1 MTDAHLIGANL
12 TNANLYCAN
21 LTGADLKGAD
31 LTDVHCLEATYLKGA
46 KYCNDPEF
54 KTGFPFLRLEA
65 AAAVGN
71 GIIAPD
77 AQEKEQ
83 MIAAWNEYKAGGKKI
98 VKFVPASGAASRM
111 FKDMFA
117 FLSADY
123 DVPTTAFEKQY
134 FDNIS
139 RFALY
144 DELNAACQKNEGKDI
159 PALIADGNYKAVV
172 ANMLEA
178 KGLNYGQLPKGM
190 LLFHQYPEGP
200 RTPMEEHLVEGA
212 LYAASNGEANVHFTV
227 SHEHLD
233 FFEKKVADKKDI
245 YADKYGVKYNI
256 SFSEQ
261 KPSTDTVAA
270 NADNTP
276 FRNDDGSLLF
286 RPGGHGALI
295 ENLNEI
301 DADVVFIKN
310 IDNVVPDRLKGDTV
324 DYKQVIAGILVS
336 LQQKAFAY
344 LEKLDSGVY
353 SHDDLVEMVRFVQR
367 DLCCRKADIKQLE
380 DAELVIYLRKKLN
393 RPMRVCGVVKNVGE
407 PGGGP
412 FLTYNQDGTVSL
424 QILESS
430 QIDKSNAEY
439 QKMFTEGTHFNPVDL
454 VCAVKDYKG
463 QPFDLPKYVDKTTG
477 FISSKSK
484 GGKEL
489 KALELPGLWNGAMS
503 DWSTVFVEV
512 PLSTFNPVKTVND
525 LLREQ
530 HQ

>member
-1 MTDAHLIGANL
+1 MLSQQ
-12 TNANLYCAN
+12 
-21 LTGADLKGAD
+21 DLKQIAQKGI
-31 LTDVHCLEATYLKGA
+31 TEEQIKIQLE
-46 KYCNDPEF
+46 EF
-54 KTGFPFLRLEA
+54 KTGFPFLKIEA
-65 AAAVGN
+65 AAGIGQ
-71 GIIAPD
+71 GIIRLDED
-77 AQEKEQ
+77 ARKSYVNDWNTYKKE
-83 MIAAWNEYKAGGKKI
+83 GHKI

-117 FLSADY
+117 FLDAPY
-123 DVPTTAFEKQY
+123 DVPTTPFEKQY
-134 FDNIS
+134 FDNIEK
-139 RFALY
+139 FAFY
-144 DELNAACQKNEGKDI
+144 DALNAKCVENCGKDI
-159 PALIADGNYKAVV
+159 KTLIGENNYKAVV
-172 ANMLEA
+172 ANMLKKE
-178 KGLNYGQLPKGM
+178 GLNYGQLPKGM
-190 LLFHQYPEGP
+190 LLFHRYEDGS

-227 SHEHLD
+227 SHEHIE
-233 FFEKKVADKKDI
+233 FFENKVKEKVDGFAKKYDI
-245 YADKYGVKYNI
+245 NYNI

-270 NADNTP
+270 NPDNTL
-276 FRNDDGSLLF
+276 FRNEDGSMLF

-295 ENLNEI
+295 QNLNDI
-301 DADVVFIKN
+301 DADVIFIKN
-310 IDNVVPDRLKGDTV
+310 IDNVVPDRIKADTV
-324 DYKQVIAGILVS
+324 EYKQVIAGVLID
-336 LQQKAFAY
+336 LQKKAFEY
-344 LEKLDSGVY
+344 LEVLDSGIY
-353 SHDDLVEMVRFVQR
+353 NHRKLEEIIRFVQQ
-367 DLCCRKADIKQLE
+367 DLCCRKADIKDLE
-380 DAELVIYLRKKLN
+380 DAELVIYLRNKLN

-430 QIDKSNAEY
+430 QIDKSNEEY
-439 QKMFTEGTHFNPVDL
+439 MKMFTEGTHFNPVDL

-484 GGKEL
+484 NGKEL

-503 DWSTVFVEV
+503 DWNTVFVEV

>member
-1 MTDAHLIGANL
+1 ML
-12 TNANLYCAN
+12 TEQ
-21 LTGADLKGAD
+21 DLKQIKEKGISAEK
-31 LTDVHCLEATYLKGA
+31 LENQL
-46 KYCNDPEF
+46 EQF
-54 KTGFPFLRLEA
+54 KTGFPFLKLEA
-65 AAAVGN
+65 AA
-71 GIIAPD
+71 GIGRGIMAPD
-77 AQEKEQ
+77 ESSRKQYVN
-83 MIAAWNEYKAGGKKI
+83 AWEAYKGDGKRV

-117 FLSADY
+117 FVDAPY
-123 DVPTTAFEKQY
+123 DVPTTDFEKRY
-134 FDNIS
+134 FDNIKK
-139 RFALY
+139 FAFY
-144 DELNAACQKNEGKDI
+144 DALNAACQKNEGKDI
-159 PALIADGNYKAVV
+159 EALIAEGNYKAVA
-172 ANMLEA
+172 ANMLKKE
-178 KGLNYGQLPKGM
+178 GLNYGQLPKGL
-190 LLFHQYPEGP
+190 LLFHKYEEGA

-212 LYAASNGEANVHFTV
+212 LYAASAGEAHLHFTV
-227 SHEHLD
+227 SHEHMEL
-233 FFEKKVADKKDI
+233 FKAKVAEK
-245 YADKYGVKYNI
+245 ADGYSKKYGIKYDI
-256 SFSEQ
+256 TFSEQ

-301 DADVVFIKN
+301 DADVIFVKN

-324 DYKQVIAGILVS
+324 EWKQVIAGVLVT
-336 LQQKAFAY
+336 LQQKAFDY
-344 LEKLDSGVY
+344 LRLLDTGKY
-353 SHDDLVEMVRFVQR
+353 THEQIEEMIRFVQQ
-367 DLCCRKADIKQLE
+367 DLCCRKADIKELE

-430 QIDKSNAEY
+430 QIDKSNTAYME
-439 QKMFTEGTHFNPVDL
+439 MFTKGTHFNPVDL

-463 QPFDLPKYVDKTTG
+463 EPFNLPEYVDKTTG

-484 GGKEL
+484 SGKEL

-503 DWSTVFVEV
+503 DWNTVFVEV
-512 PLSTFNPVKTVND
+512 PLTTFNPVKTVND
-525 LLREQ
+525 LLREE